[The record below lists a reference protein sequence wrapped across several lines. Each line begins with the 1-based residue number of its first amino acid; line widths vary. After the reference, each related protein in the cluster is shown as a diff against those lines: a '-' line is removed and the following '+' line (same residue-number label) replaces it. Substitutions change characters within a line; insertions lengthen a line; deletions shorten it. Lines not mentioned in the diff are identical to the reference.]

1 MHLLCHGYRRA
12 STPQQPNEEHCVLA
26 HIYGIVSHYP
36 NSHVSALKNETWT
49 DVFGL
54 LGKGGDWIMRDLVLD
69 CGIFVLVDSGR
80 GNYYQLSGMC
90 QPDAS
95 NVFPLTFEVQ
105 GNH

>member
-12 STPQQPNEEHCVLA
+12 SAPQQPNEEHCVLA
-26 HIYGIVSHYP
+26 HIYGTVSHYP
-36 NSHVSALKNETWT
+36 NSHVSAMKNETWT

-69 CGIFVLVDSGR
+69 CGVFVPVDSGR

-90 QPDAS
+90 QPDAF
-95 NVFPLTFEVQ
+95 NVFPLTFEAQ
-105 GNH
+105 ENH